1 MKVELLTGYFVFMSP
16 RNRKTN
22 LYGLVVGVG
31 CLILLVACQPPKTPV
46 QTADSQSSGQVIAAA
61 PPEQADEPDIVG
73 ALIVRVE
80 EKKLKVED
88 DFDTSAADRPAVS
101 LPDDNDERS
110 RLAEALNAAL
120 GLLKTKQ
127 PKISPPLQ
135 PFDLPEKNDV
145 ELRVGF
151 LLPLSGD

>member
-1 MKVELLTGYFVFMSP
+1 MSP

-22 LYGLVVGVG
+22 LHGLVVGVG
-31 CLILLVACQPPKTPV
+31 CLIFLVACQSPKTPV

-88 DFDTSAADRPAVS
+88 DFDTSAAES
-101 LPDDNDERS
+101 LPYRC
-110 RLAEALNAAL
+110 LMIMMNAAA
-120 GLLKTKQ
+120 
-127 PKISPPLQ
+127 LQ
-135 PFDLPEKNDV
+135 RKH
-145 ELRVGF
+145 
-151 LLPLSGD
+151 